1 MIKDKLNISVIGWW
15 SWTFNVLYWLKNI
28 ETTHEKNLAAI
39 IAMTDSGGTT
49 GHIRD
54 KYWVLPP
61 WDIRRWIAA
70 LAEDT
75 GFVRK
80 LFEYKFEWEKWVIW
94 WNKIWN
100 ILLTALNEISGWFE
114 AGLDEACKMFRVKGK
129 VIPVTL
135 EDVHLWVR
143 FEDGT
148 EVIWEKN
155 IDVSE
160 KNDWEKTHN
169 VNQNIVDAFLVWWE
183 GNINPKAY
191 DMILASDLVIIWPGD
206 FYTSIVPNLLS
217 PGMREALEKTDATIV
232 YVCNIMSD
240 LWETTHYELPDFI
253 ENIEKYAWNVID
265 YVLVNNWHI
274 SDELVEK
281 YKKEWKKP
289 VKKKEEQD
297 FSGKHY
303 KVIERDF
310 LDESDYV
317 RHNPSKLAKVL
328 VDIVEGWI
336 K

>member
-1 MIKDKLNISVIGWW
+1 MIKDKLNISVIGGG
-15 SWTFNVLYWLKNI
+15 SGTFNVLYGLKNI

-54 KYWVLPP
+54 KYGVLPP
-61 WDIRRWIAA
+61 GDIRRGIAA

-80 LFEYKFEWEKWVIW
+80 LFEYKFEGEKGVIGG
-94 WNKIWN
+94 NKIGN
-100 ILLTALNEISGWFE
+100 ILLTALNEISGGFE

-135 EDVHLWVR
+135 EDVHLGVR

-148 EVIWEKN
+148 EVIGEKN

-160 KNDWEKTHN
+160 KNNGEKTHN
-169 VNQNIVDAFLVWWE
+169 VNQNIVDAFLVGGE

-191 DMILASDLVIIWPGD
+191 DTILASDLVIIGPGD

-240 LWETTHYELPDFI
+240 LGETTHYELPDFI
-253 ENIEKYAWNVID
+253 ENIEKYAGNVID
-265 YVLVNNWHI
+265 YVLVNNGHI

-281 YKKEWKKP
+281 YKKEGKKP